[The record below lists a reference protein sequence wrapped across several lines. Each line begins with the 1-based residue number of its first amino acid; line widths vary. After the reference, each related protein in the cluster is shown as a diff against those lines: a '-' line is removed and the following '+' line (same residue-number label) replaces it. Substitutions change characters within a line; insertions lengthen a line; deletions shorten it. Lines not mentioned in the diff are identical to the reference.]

1 MADMQNTAEKHS
13 SGNIIQALM
22 DAARRMTVNAND
34 LKETVGTIITSCHT
48 QGTKG
53 EAQKIFLLRKA
64 DGMKI
69 LAELYMSIAKRYKSA
84 AMKLAEGTSEDK
96 VLHALNSYNVF
107 ISDQIKSEQE
117 CYEQTLNM
125 LRV

>member
-13 SGNIIQALM
+13 SENIIQALM
-22 DAARRMTVNAND
+22 DTARTMTVNAND
-34 LKETVGTIITSCHT
+34 LKKTVETIITSCHT
-48 QGTKG
+48 HGTKG
-53 EAQKIFLLRKA
+53 EAQKSFLLRKA

-117 CYEQTLNM
+117 CYEQILNM